1 MTETSTTTP
10 AQILS
15 GMATAMGEV
24 PAAIAKATTSDPRM
38 LMEQVR
44 SSAFAMPGENPALDD
59 QTRTLIY
66 LAVALATSN
75 SACTRAMINKAR
87 VQNIPSEKLL
97 EAFHIARYA
106 MATQVVGNAE
116 VVFDLIS
123 EREIS

>member
-44 SSAFAMPGENPALDD
+44 SSAFSMPGENPALDD

-87 VQNIPSEKLL
+87 VQNIPLRK
-97 EAFHIARYA
+97 AARSFSYCPLRN
-106 MATQVVGNAE
+106 GNTGSGKCRSR
-116 VVFDLIS
+116 I
-123 EREIS
+123 

>member
-1 MTETSTTTP
+1 MTETSTPTT

-24 PAAIAKATTSDPRM
+24 PMAIVKAASSDPRM

-44 SSAFAMPGENPALDD
+44 SSTFAMPGENPALDD

-75 SACTRAMINKAR
+75 SACTQAMINKAR

-123 EREIS
+123 EREVS